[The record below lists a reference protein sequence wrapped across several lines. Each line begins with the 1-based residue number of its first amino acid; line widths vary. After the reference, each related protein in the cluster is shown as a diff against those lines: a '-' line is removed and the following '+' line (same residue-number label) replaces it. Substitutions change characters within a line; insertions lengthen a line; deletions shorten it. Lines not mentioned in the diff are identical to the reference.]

1 MINAQQEI
9 ATLPKGITP
18 TIADVEASK
27 IASSV
32 IQHSS
37 YIDSLNVTTNAVAS
51 YQKVISTA
59 LEPMHSYFASIA
71 ETVGN
76 ASIVMSNMLSAWT
89 QSPFLNWLAGY
100 DFSPILRALETVANF
115 SITHEKIEK
124 YKHHYL
130 LPLYECHWFPYAGLY
145 ASFSL
150 LDEIDEILETSR
162 GKSKRRTA
170 RIDKAILSY
179 YDDKRIHEIK
189 QRCRKSTMES
199 HVKKM
204 VNQAINAH
212 LRGEYVLTIACLATL
227 WEGML
232 KQKMPAKTRSNKE
245 LKKDITGNYFIAFVI
260 KIHRYQIHFI
270 SCITENASCILSASY
285 IQLFSQLSISALPA
299 LFNSFSDTNS
309 ADLSTEPSSLDT
321 VFPNPLPPDVAKSA
335 IFFPAKS

>member
-9 ATLPKGITP
+9 AALPKGITP
-18 TIADVEASK
+18 TIADIEASK

-37 YIDSLNVTTNAVAS
+37 YIDSLNVATNAVAS

-245 LKKDITGNYFIAFVI
+245 LKKDIKALVVGNGYEEILGDFYNNLIIGTCYGIEDVKEGVPNRNGIAHSWYKKYPNKKASLNAILLTDFIINLNPKETTEVTENG
-260 KIHRYQIHFI
+260 Q
-270 SCITENASCILSASY
+270 TENADSE
-285 IQLFSQLSISALPA
+285 QG
-299 LFNSFSDTNS
+299 
-309 ADLSTEPSSLDT
+309 
-321 VFPNPLPPDVAKSA
+321 
-335 IFFPAKS
+335 